1 MYVLIFY
8 WKCVSIVR
16 VMSVCVGGGGM
27 CPCSGEYVWCLCG
40 CATCKYVWVLDGGG
54 GGVMCG

>member
-1 MYVLIFY
+1 
-8 WKCVSIVR
+8 
-16 VMSVCVGGGGM
+16 M

-54 GGVMCG
+54 GGECVDEYLRREL